1 MCWVSKQSRKP
12 LKRLKG
18 IVEMDIVKSN
28 EERYWEQIG
37 FEKGVYSER
46 VRLIA
51 YLVEQGIIRM
61 DAFGFWVRDTMGDQV
76 TELPDLEPDVLP
88 KNADERVSIHRN
100 ELGAMLVRNN
110 KANDARV
117 RDRLIALR
125 GLSDAGSRV
134 SIAISEWVKEIG

>member
-1 MCWVSKQSRKP
+1 
-12 LKRLKG
+12 
-18 IVEMDIVKSN
+18 MDIMKSN

-37 FEKGVYSER
+37 FEKGVHSER
-46 VRLIA
+46 VRLIS
-51 YLVEQGIIRM
+51 YLIEEGIIRM
-61 DAFGFWVRDTMGDQV
+61 DAFGYWVRDTMGDQV

-88 KNADERVSIHRN
+88 KRADERVSIHRN

-110 KANDARV
+110 KANDERV

>member
-1 MCWVSKQSRKP
+1 
-12 LKRLKG
+12 
-18 IVEMDIVKSN
+18 
-28 EERYWEQIG
+28 
-37 FEKGVYSER
+37 
-46 VRLIA
+46 
-51 YLVEQGIIRM
+51 
-61 DAFGFWVRDTMGDQV
+61 
-76 TELPDLEPDVLP
+76 LP
-88 KNADERVSIHRN
+88 KRADERVSIHRN

>member
-1 MCWVSKQSRKP
+1 
-12 LKRLKG
+12 
-18 IVEMDIVKSN
+18 MDIVKSN

-37 FEKGVYSER
+37 FEKGVFSER

-51 YLVEQGIIRM
+51 YLVENGIIRM
-61 DAFGFWVRDTMGDQV
+61 DAFGYWVRDTMGDQV

-88 KNADERVSIHRN
+88 KRADERVSIHRN